1 VDIEIRD
8 KTTFDENKKE
18 RNNEKQNFQRQR
30 NRKERDLLTLILRP

>member
-18 RNNEKQNFQRQR
+18 ETTKNKISKG
-30 NRKERDLLTLILRP
+30 KEIGKKEIF